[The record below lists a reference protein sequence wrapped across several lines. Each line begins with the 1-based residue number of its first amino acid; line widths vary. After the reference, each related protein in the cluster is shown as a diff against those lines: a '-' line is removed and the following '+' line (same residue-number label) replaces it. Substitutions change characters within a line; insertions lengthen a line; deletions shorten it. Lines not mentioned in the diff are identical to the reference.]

1 MARKPSQ
8 VGTFASHLQHFARS
22 VDIVDRDTL
31 DNVRDIIFSYLKD
44 EFGALYL
51 DFSIQ
56 YPVNR
61 APGLR
66 TIWSS
71 SDRDYSLQIK
81 DSGGAYAS
89 QAALCYESKQPMW
102 IVGADQRALRVTADY
117 QDMWS
122 DMTDLPAYR
131 PPLDDRALFTSVLI
145 PVRRPNDRILGVMVV
160 ESSAY
165 QDIADFDKEEFLALA
180 DAWGVL
186 YDLREYNDIQARGTR
201 DAVDHL
207 RKIKDSAG
215 FPQMGKTQVFLAFS
229 DRADNQVV
237 GIIAQE
243 IGKLAGPPK
252 IVKWRDIEES
262 GRITTQIDDVIHT
275 SRFGVC
281 YLSEPGGGAA
291 YQDNANVLIEVGMFH
306 EREVAQQQ
314 AICLLVREKQSPE
327 SPFDIRDQRM
337 VYVPRD
343 NGVLNKE
350 ALMADLEVRL
360 KWLMSLPRQ
369 G

>member
-1 MARKPSQ
+1 

-31 DNVRDIIFSYLKD
+31 DNVRDIIFGYLKD
-44 EFGALYL
+44 EFDALYL
-51 DFSIQ
+51 DFSVQ
-56 YPVNR
+56 YAVNN

-66 TIWSS
+66 TVWSS
-71 SDRDYSLQIK
+71 ANRDFSLEIK
-81 DSGGAYAS
+81 DSDGTYTS
-89 QAALCYESKQPMW
+89 QAALCFGSKKPLW
-102 IVGADQRALRVTADY
+102 VVGADQRALRVTADFK
-117 QDMWS
+117 DLWS
-122 DMTDLPAYR
+122 DTTNLPAYR
-131 PPLDDRALFTSVLI
+131 SPLDDRALLTSVLI
-145 PVRRPNDRILGVMVV
+145 PVRRPNDRILGVMDV
-160 ESSAY
+160 ESSGY
-165 QDIADFDKEEFLALA
+165 QDIADFDTEEFLALA

-215 FPQMGKTQVFLAFS
+215 FPQMGKTQVFVAYS
-229 DRADNQVV
+229 ERADNQVV
-237 GIIAQE
+237 GIISQE
-243 IGKLAGPPK
+243 IGKLPGPPK

-281 YLSEPGGGAA
+281 YLSEPSAPNA
-291 YQDNANVLIEVGMFH
+291 YQDNANVLFEVGMFH

-314 AICLLVREKQSPE
+314 AICLLVREKHSPD

-337 VYVPRD
+337 VHVPRD
-343 NGVLNKE
+343 NGALNKE
-350 ALMADLEVRL
+350 ALRADLEGKL
-360 KWLMSLPRQ
+360 NWLMNLPR
-369 G
+369 